1 MSSTVI
7 TISNED
13 EITPTQKRKSQFALL
28 SNVYSLVAKQSKHD
42 MRKVIHSFKV
52 GIAFVL
58 VSFLYLLDP
67 LYKKVGENA
76 IWAIMTVV
84 VIFEFSAGATLGKG
98 LNRGIGTILGGG
110 LGCLASILA
119 DEIGGI
125 GNAIIVGTSVFVFGT
140 AATYFRLIPSI
151 KRRYDYGAMIF
162 ILTFNLV
169 VVSGLHTDKV
179 MELARER
186 LSNIGMG
193 FAVCVFTNVLIFPI
207 WASDELHYSIASKF
221 ETLACYIEGY
231 LEEYFRLVNEK
242 ENHSN
247 TSFASCKSM
256 LHSKSSDE
264 SLANFARW
272 EPWHGKFGLSYPWD
286 KYLQIGD
293 VLRELATTI
302 VSLKEC
308 LQSHR
313 QPSSALRQ
321 SIREPCEAVGSSLA
335 WTLRDIGESIMKMER
350 CRPKAFIAPKLQSM
364 KQELSLVTYSKL
376 GAAEN
381 GEGLA
386 MASFVFLLIKM
397 VEKVEVLVEEVE
409 ELGALAGFSN

>member
-1 MSSTVI
+1 
-7 TISNED
+7 
-13 EITPTQKRKSQFALL
+13 
-28 SNVYSLVAKQSKHD
+28 
-42 MRKVIHSFKV
+42 
-52 GIAFVL
+52 
-58 VSFLYLLDP
+58 
-67 LYKKVGENA
+67 
-76 IWAIMTVV
+76 
-84 VIFEFSAGATLGKG
+84 
-98 LNRGIGTILGGG
+98 
-110 LGCLASILA
+110 
-119 DEIGGI
+119 
-125 GNAIIVGTSVFVFGT
+125 
-140 AATYFRLIPSI
+140 
-151 KRRYDYGAMIF
+151 MIF

-169 VVSGLHTDKV
+169 VVSGLCTDKV

-193 FAVCVFTNVLIFPI
+193 FAVCVFTNMLIFSI

-256 LHSKSSDE
+256 LHSKSSEE

-321 SIREPCEAVGSSLA
+321 SIREPCEVVGSSLA
-335 WTLRDIGESIMKMER
+335 
-350 CRPKAFIAPKLQSM
+350 CRPKAFMAPKLQSM

-386 MASFVFLLIKM
+386 MASLVFLLKKM
-397 VEKVEVLVEEVE
+397 TTLFLLE
-409 ELGALAGFSN
+409 